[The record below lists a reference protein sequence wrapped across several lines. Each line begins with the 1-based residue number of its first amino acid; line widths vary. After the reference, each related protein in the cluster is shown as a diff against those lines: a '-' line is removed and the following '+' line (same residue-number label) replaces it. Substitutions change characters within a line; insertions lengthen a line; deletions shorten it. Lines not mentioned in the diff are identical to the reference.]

1 MSHVLFNKYFKSDIF
16 NTENVKVIEKPSKQY
31 HPSTLAKTNNDIFNI
46 SQKNVFENKIK
57 NRIKKFN
64 TQQHSLYNS
73 KSQSDIFFT
82 KKPIKEENE
91 KVNYNQNRRNLSNRS
106 TVFSHCTEKD
116 EIIKKNKNETNYNPD
131 NYYSNDTSFKRLC
144 KQFYDIDNLNNP
156 KVNVSSR
163 GYILNEVER
172 LNNPIRRVLSPNRK
186 KIPWNED
193 NSSGVKYINN
203 EDKSGSISKKNRIN
217 VQRSNIFFKENNNN
231 IYSDDEIE
239 RENYKNKG
247 KSKIER
253 INVNKMDY
261 DKINSNN
268 KNNNNTIMKFKKN
281 EMRNYNI
288 NEYGNNE
295 KNGFQT
301 DRTDYNTY
309 KTKWEKNLLDLKNTE
324 KEIIFSKQ
332 KDIESR
338 NIPNW
343 QKNQTG
349 LMESA
354 KIYKSKYQLPK
365 TKTENTI
372 NYDNRIDLNKIK
384 QVIDSQTDL
393 KEDQKKRFM
402 LNSTTSNL
410 YDKSFYERNM
420 KYKKLQNKEK
430 EHEYIL
436 TPEKNKIEKNNL
448 DIFSIKKLM
457 RDEGL
462 HIYDVSSMADN
473 ITGTNKEIKFKIRE
487 NEGEKYNNHISNIKE
502 QLLNEKGI
510 LMEPVKK
517 ISVNKKYN
525 PSIENKYFGINQM
538 YLEQNT
544 RKPPKKFYN
553 EKKNKFTN
561 EFNQIDMKYKNR
573 GIKNLGFDN

>member
-1 MSHVLFNKYFKSDIF
+1 
-16 NTENVKVIEKPSKQY
+16 
-31 HPSTLAKTNNDIFNI
+31 
-46 SQKNVFENKIK
+46 
-57 NRIKKFN
+57 
-64 TQQHSLYNS
+64 
-73 KSQSDIFFT
+73 
-82 KKPIKEENE
+82 
-91 KVNYNQNRRNLSNRS
+91 
-106 TVFSHCTEKD
+106 
-116 EIIKKNKNETNYNPD
+116 
-131 NYYSNDTSFKRLC
+131 
-144 KQFYDIDNLNNP
+144 
-156 KVNVSSR
+156 
-163 GYILNEVER
+163 
-172 LNNPIRRVLSPNRK
+172 
-186 KIPWNED
+186 
-193 NSSGVKYINN
+193 
-203 EDKSGSISKKNRIN
+203 
-217 VQRSNIFFKENNNN
+217 
-231 IYSDDEIE
+231 
-239 RENYKNKG
+239 
-247 KSKIER
+247 
-253 INVNKMDY
+253 
-261 DKINSNN
+261 
-268 KNNNNTIMKFKKN
+268 MKFKKN

-354 KIYKSKYQLPK
+354 KIYKSKNQLPK

-525 PSIENKYFGINQM
+525 PSIENKFFGINQM

-544 RKPPKKFYN
+544 RKPQKKYYN

-573 GIKNLGFDN
+573 GIKSLVVDN

>member
-16 NTENVKVIEKPSKQY
+16 NAENVKVIEKPSKQY
-31 HPSTLAKTNNDIFNI
+31 HPSTLEKTNSDIFNI
-46 SQKNVFENKIK
+46 NQKNIFENKIK

-64 TQQHSLYNS
+64 TQKHSLYNS

-91 KVNYNQNRRNLSNRS
+91 KVNNKENKRNLSNRS

-116 EIIKKNKNETNYNPD
+116 DYIKKYNNEINYNPD

-144 KQFYDIDNLNNP
+144 KQFYESDKNNSN
-156 KVNVSSR
+156 VNISSR
-163 GYILNEVER
+163 GYILNEGER
-172 LNNPIRRVLSPNRK
+172 INNPIRRVLSPNRK
-186 KIPWNED
+186 RIPWNEN
-193 NSSGVKYINN
+193 NSSGVKYINPD
-203 EDKSGSISKKNRIN
+203 DKNGSTSKKNRIN
-217 VQRSNIFFKENNNN
+217 VQRSNIFFKENYNN
-231 IYSDDEIE
+231 IYSDDDIR
-239 RENYKNKG
+239 RENKSKE

-253 INVNKMDY
+253 INVNKIDY
-261 DKINSNN
+261 DKLNTNN
-268 KNNNNTIMKFKKN
+268 KINNNTIMKFKKN

-288 NEYGNNE
+288 NEYGINE

-309 KTKWEKNLLDLKNTE
+309 KKNMEKNLLDFKNPD
-324 KEIIFSKQ
+324 KENFFSNQ
-332 KDIESR
+332 NEIDSR

-343 QKNQTG
+343 QKKQNE
-349 LMESA
+349 LMESG
-354 KIYKSKYQLPK
+354 KFLKPKYQLSK
-365 TKTENTI
+365 TKVDFNTI

-393 KEDQKKRFM
+393 KEDQKKRFI

-436 TPEKNKIEKNNL
+436 TSEKNTIEKNNL
-448 DIFSIKKLM
+448 DVFSIKKIM

-462 HIYDVSSMADN
+462 HIYDISSMADN

-487 NEGEKYNNHISNIKE
+487 NEGEKYNKHISNIKE

-525 PSIENKYFGINQM
+525 PSIENKFFGINQM

-544 RKPPKKFYN
+544 RKPQKKYYN

>member
-1 MSHVLFNKYFKSDIF
+1 
-16 NTENVKVIEKPSKQY
+16 
-31 HPSTLAKTNNDIFNI
+31 
-46 SQKNVFENKIK
+46 
-57 NRIKKFN
+57 
-64 TQQHSLYNS
+64 
-73 KSQSDIFFT
+73 
-82 KKPIKEENE
+82 
-91 KVNYNQNRRNLSNRS
+91 
-106 TVFSHCTEKD
+106 
-116 EIIKKNKNETNYNPD
+116 
-131 NYYSNDTSFKRLC
+131 
-144 KQFYDIDNLNNP
+144 
-156 KVNVSSR
+156 
-163 GYILNEVER
+163 
-172 LNNPIRRVLSPNRK
+172 
-186 KIPWNED
+186 
-193 NSSGVKYINN
+193 
-203 EDKSGSISKKNRIN
+203 
-217 VQRSNIFFKENNNN
+217 
-231 IYSDDEIE
+231 
-239 RENYKNKG
+239 
-247 KSKIER
+247 
-253 INVNKMDY
+253 
-261 DKINSNN
+261 
-268 KNNNNTIMKFKKN
+268 MKFKKN

-354 KIYKSKYQLPK
+354 KIYKSKNQLPK

-436 TPEKNKIEKNNL
+436 TPEKNKIDKNNL
-448 DIFSIKKLM
+448 DIISIKK
-457 RDEGL
+457 
-462 HIYDVSSMADN
+462 I
-473 ITGTNKEIKFKIRE
+473 III
-487 NEGEKYNNHISNIKE
+487 
-502 QLLNEKGI
+502 QL
-510 LMEPVKK
+510 
-517 ISVNKKYN
+517 
-525 PSIENKYFGINQM
+525 
-538 YLEQNT
+538 
-544 RKPPKKFYN
+544 
-553 EKKNKFTN
+553 
-561 EFNQIDMKYKNR
+561 
-573 GIKNLGFDN
+573 